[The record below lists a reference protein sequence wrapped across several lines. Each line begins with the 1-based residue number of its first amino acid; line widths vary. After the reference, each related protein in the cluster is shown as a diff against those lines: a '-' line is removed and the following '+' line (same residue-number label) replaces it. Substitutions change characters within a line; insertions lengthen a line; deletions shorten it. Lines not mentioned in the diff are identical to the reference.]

1 MGWTPLNSGE
11 PTHASYRTGSKTA
24 PDLAVCSRA
33 LARRVS
39 WSVGPDLGSD
49 HLPMITE
56 VRTAGV
62 GVSRVRKPKWAFHKA
77 DWVAFTADYEAAFSE
92 AGPQRT
98 TAQELATR
106 FNETVLGASA
116 KHIPRGARA
125 NPKPWA
131 LDLELQ
137 AAMAERREAHR
148 QLDPDDP
155 PTRERWVASKQR
167 AAEAEKKTSQK
178 HFRKFVETTLN
189 KPASVGRVSKILKAW
204 ERSGDDH
211 RPEQALREEGRL
223 LASDRNKA
231 EAFNRT
237 YAYVSRQVREAKLDR
252 AAKRKVTELVDSEA
266 ARRAQASAAPAA
278 WSSTWRNW
286 RTTSVACPRRRPPVR
301 MASPTSTSATSVP
314 RLAVLCWM
322 SSTPPGSKERSRVM
336 ETRHHRPHPEGRE
349 GERSAWPAIV

>member
-1 MGWTPLNSGE
+1 M
-11 PTHASYRTGSKTA
+11 
-24 PDLAVCSRA
+24 
-33 LARRVS
+33 
-39 WSVGPDLGSD
+39 GPDLGSD

-131 LDLELQ
+131 LDPELQ

-223 LASDRNKA
+223 LASDRDKA

-252 AAKRKVTELVDSEA
+252 AAKRKVTELRLRGCQACAGQRCASCLEFYMEELEDHLRRLSEKKAPGPDGVTNEHLRHLGPA
-266 ARRAQASAAPAA
+266 ARRALLDVINASWLQGEVPRNGNAPP
-278 WSSTWRNW
+278 SSP
-286 RTTSVACPRRRPPVR
+286 SRRPGRRKKRV
-301 MASPTSTSATSVP
+301 ASYRPIALTSHV
-314 RLAVLCWM
+314 
-322 SSTPPGSKERSRVM
+322 SKLLLLL
-336 ETRHHRPHPEGRE
+336 
-349 GERSAWPAIV
+349 